1 MTTYTISGFSISYDW
16 GDGNGN
22 ANFDASAYDP
32 ATLSIFFSSGD
43 APTFRYTMAGTNEDD
58 IPLINTEVQGYGSF
72 NGTQVDIDEEYILN
86 IAWSGNN
93 TTVLVLFNEDP
104 IAETDVDYIFV
115 LAGDPLNV
123 TSLNSWNNIEN
134 SVTGIAAVTSGTYR
148 PNVDISFADIAGV
161 TVTESDVV
169 YGWEVSESIALGIG
183 NDRAFGG
190 EGNDTLRGEGGND
203 RLMGDDGS
211 DRLDGG
217 VGRDIMFGGLGAD
230 TILGGGG
237 NDRLDGGA
245 GTDRMQGG
253 KGKDVYVVDASSD
266 RVIESRKGGVD
277 SVLSTAT
284 YNLGNNVEKL
294 TLQGSAAINGTGNG
308 SANTLQG
315 NKAANTLSGLGGN
328 DLLQGVGGA
337 DNLLGGNG
345 NDNLQGGA
353 GNDTLTGGSGDDVLA
368 GGAGR
373 DRFVFNSNDGDDTIT
388 GFQNNR
394 DKIVIDSGADGFA
407 DVTITDAG
415 SDVLI
420 EFADV
425 SITLVNVN
433 HTLIGQN
440 DFLFS

>member
-16 GDGNGN
+16 FSQVETYN
-22 ANFDASAYDP
+22 P

-43 APTFRYTMAGTNEDD
+43 APTFRYTMAGTN
-58 IPLINTEVQGYGSF
+58 

-86 IAWSGNN
+86 IDWSGNN
-93 TTVLVLFNEDP
+93 TTLLVLFNEDP

-123 TSLNSWNNIEN
+123 TSLNSWNALGN
-134 SVTGIAAVTSGTYR
+134 SITGITYR

-161 TVTESDVV
+161 SVTETDVV
-169 YGWEVSESIALGIG
+169 YGWEDSENIALGIG

-211 DRLDGG
+211 DHLDGG
-217 VGRDIMFGGLGAD
+217 VGNDILFGGAGAD
-230 TILGGGG
+230 TVLGGGG

-253 KGKDVYVVDASSD
+253 QGNDVYVVDASGD
-266 RVIESRKGGVD
+266 RVIEARKSGVD
-277 SVLSTAT
+277 TVLSTAT
-284 YNLGNNVEKL
+284 YSLGNNVEKL
-294 TLQGSAAINGTGNG
+294 TLQGSAAIDGTGNG

-315 NKAANTLSGLGGN
+315 NKASNTLSGLGGN

-388 GFQNNR
+388 GFQNNL
-394 DKIVIDSGADGFA
+394 DKFVIQSGAEAFSE
-407 DVTITDAG
+407 VTITDAG
-415 SDVLI
+415 NDVLI
-420 EFADV
+420 EFGDV

>member
-1 MTTYTISGFSISYDW
+1 MTTYTINGYFFNEYVGTVESSLSMVFPDQADKAFSYAQSEQYGAYILSDAYGYFLDGEVIDPTYLIAFADVSVSSYRSTMLLIVS
-16 GDGNGN
+16 N
-22 ANFDASAYDP
+22 
-32 ATLSIFFSSGD
+32 SGD
-43 APTFRYTMAGTNEDD
+43 E
-58 IPLINTEVQGYGSF
+58 LYGFALDGPSLY
-72 NGTQVDIDEEYILN
+72 EMLM
-86 IAWSGNN
+86 
-93 TTVLVLFNEDP
+93 
-104 IAETDVDYIFV
+104 IFAFSPSA
-115 LAGDPLNV
+115 L
-123 TSLNSWNNIEN
+123 
-134 SVTGIAAVTSGTYR
+134 
-148 PNVDISFADIAGV
+148 DISFVTQGPFRPGYQIAVDSIQGI
-161 TVTESDVV
+161 TSTEHDVFSGDGSANL
-169 YGWEVSESIALGIG
+169 YALGLG
-183 NDRAFGG
+183 NDHVSGAG
-190 EGNDTLRGEGGND
+190 GNDTLRGEGGND

-217 VGRDIMFGGLGAD
+217 VGRDIMFGGVGAD
-230 TILGGGG
+230 TVLGGGG

-253 KGKDVYVVDASSD
+253 QGNDVYVVDASGD
-266 RVIESRKGGVD
+266 RVIEARKSGVD
-277 SVLSTAT
+277 TVLSTAT
-284 YNLGNNVEKL
+284 YSLGNNVEKL

-388 GFQNNR
+388 GFQNNL
-394 DKIVIDSGADGFA
+394 DKFVIQSGAEAFSE
-407 DVTITDAG
+407 VTITDAG
-415 SDVLI
+415 NDVLI
-420 EFADV
+420 EFGDV